1 MKAGIELLEKAL
13 VLGHL
18 ELEALSAG
26 QVDEASELSNQ
37 REEAISMAWQQQG
50 TVVSKEYGVKLMELQ
65 QLQKQLVQEGTKLKQ
80 QLAASLNR
88 SQKEGRRLAGYRK
101 AVSYAL

>member
-1 MKAGIELLEKAL
+1 MSVGIGLLDKAL
-13 VLGHL
+13 GLGYL

-26 QVDEASELSNQ
+26 DVDKAAELSNQ

-50 TVVSKEYGVKLMELQ
+50 PVIPREYGVKLLELQ
-65 QLQKQLVQEGTKLKQ
+65 HLQMQLTQEAKNLRQ
-80 QLAASLNR
+80 QLATALNK

-101 AVSYAL
+101 VVGYAL